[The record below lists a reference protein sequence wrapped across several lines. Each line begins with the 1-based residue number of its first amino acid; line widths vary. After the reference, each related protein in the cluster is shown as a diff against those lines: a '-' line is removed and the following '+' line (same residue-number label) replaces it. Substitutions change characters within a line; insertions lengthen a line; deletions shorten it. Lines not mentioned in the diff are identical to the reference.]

1 MATQITFTQDGNN
14 MVSNTM
20 SDWNTPSLQL
30 FITKL
35 NNKTKSYITIKAAV
49 KDGAED
55 DEYAVVYSAQCNNA
69 TYVFKINNT
78 TDGVSYK
85 IICENCSAA
94 EGYYMND

>member
-1 MATQITFTQDGNN
+1 MATQITFTQSGND
-14 MVSNTM
+14 MVSNTI

-30 FITKL
+30 FVTKL
-35 NNKTKSYITIKAAV
+35 NSKTKSFIVIKAAV
-49 KDGAED
+49 KDAATD
-55 DEYAVVYSAQCNNA
+55 DEYAVVYSAACNSG

-94 EGYYMND
+94 DGYYQND